1 MKLRRRRTYPR
12 RPVFQRTRLPRILT
26 RIYFSVGA
34 LFLLIA
40 IGITG
45 YYVGATPE
53 PSFSDALHMTL
64 MTITTIGFGEII
76 PLRTLPQQIF
86 AGMLGIA
93 GFGTLTFLFT
103 SLTVFFLETDLDY
116 TLRRRRMEKQIK
128 KLRHHYIICGF
139 GRVGRNIAQ
148 ELHSTGRHFVAIDP
162 DESNFAISRE
172 RFPGLL
178 YLHGDASDDDLML
191 AADVGDARGV
201 FAVTGDDG
209 KNIMITLTA
218 KQLNPR
224 VRAVARCH
232 ELRNSEKLRRAGAD
246 NVVSPDFTGGMRLA
260 STMIRPHVVSF
271 FEEMLRTEH
280 RLRLEEVQ
288 LPETFK
294 PRPFGTLER
303 RTAEVVLLA
312 VRVGS
317 EWHFNPSPDFHLE
330 PGHVIIAMATPR
342 GREELEAATLPEL

>member
-1 MKLRRRRTYPR
+1 MRLRRRRGRPR
-12 RPVFQRTRLPRILT
+12 RPLLQRTRLPRILK

-34 LFLLIA
+34 LILLIV
-40 IGITG
+40 IGSTG
-45 YYVGATPE
+45 FYVGADPQPTLQ
-53 PSFSDALHMTL
+53 DALHMTL
-64 MTITTIGFGEII
+64 ITITTIGYGEVV
-76 PLRTLPQQIF
+76 PLNALSEQIF

-116 TLRRRRMEKQIK
+116 TLRRRRMEQQIK
-128 KLRHHYIICGF
+128 KLRGHYIICGF
-139 GRVGRNIAQ
+139 GRVGRNIAE
-148 ELHSTGRHFVAIDP
+148 ELYSTGRDFVAIDP
-162 DESNFAISRE
+162 DESNFEISRE

-191 AADVGDARGV
+191 GADIGDARGI

-224 VRAVARCH
+224 VHVVARCH
-232 ELRNSEKLRRAGAD
+232 ELRNAEKLKRAGAK

-288 LPETFK
+288 IPESFK
-294 PRPFGTLER
+294 PRPFSRLER
-303 RTAEVVLLA
+303 RTPNFVLLA
-312 VRVGS
+312 VRSGT
-317 EWHFNPSPDFHLE
+317 EWHFNPSPDFQLE
-330 PGHVIIAMATPR
+330 PGHIVIAMATPH
-342 GREELEAATLPEL
+342 GRQELEAAIVPEL